1 MNKKQI
7 KRGVVGIIFMFLLS
21 IILPVG
27 QVIAQDSDYGDEYVD
42 IIIRYKESVPEEK
55 SLDSR
60 FKNVHTMDIL
70 PIQTMSVPA
79 SAIRG
84 LSLEENTRRI
94 TYDQEVSTSQSPYEV
109 SDDDWNQTMIGTFD
123 AWEQGYTGEN
133 VNIAI
138 LDTGFHQHPDI
149 TYAGGHSIFAEDD
162 ELGPDVWTNDHSGHG
177 THVAGILGAHQ
188 GTRAQGIATDAD
200 IYGVKIYHE
209 SNGDKTRVGNLL
221 TGLNWAIQNDSD
233 IIVISSGYPDHNQEV
248 HDTIQAAYD
257 QGILIFAASGN
268 ITDDNGAIDYP
279 AVHEEVIA
287 VSGVNQRQARVSDSM
302 VGPENELAAPGQN
315 ILSLSPDGAYST
327 MSGTSQAAP
336 HVAGIAALLM
346 EKHPSESPDA
356 IRQRLIEQALDLGD
370 PGHDVLYG
378 HGLVQFGE
386 NQPEETDPEDDTV
399 EEPEEDE
406 EETENVSDDDETSA
420 DTDSEAE
427 NTETD
432 SEETADGETD
442 PEQTNEPQDET
453 EDAETEDD
461 DSSSENTNENVDNND
476 EETLSEEE
484 FYSNNENEIEE
495 NDDPAQHSTIW
506 IRPSETNGVATVAQE
521 DIEAVPNNGV
531 LAISF
536 DSSLGHIERIS
547 LSREQVK
554 ILKDKNVTLLVA
566 RVDLEWVI
574 PIDNLSEGNALITF
588 ESTAQELKAR
598 AITKG
603 KILSFGIEQEGE
615 RLTTFPSEMTYR
627 FFTPDV
633 EYNQDALYQWNES
646 NEAWELLG
654 DAYTKG
660 GVVGVT
666 SEVGTLAVFNPE
678 ELETA
683 IATAKEEKV
692 AEEEEVQEN
701 EEKEAEE
708 SEPDVVEEIETEF
721 SEEESSGLP
730 VVLSSV
736 VVVLMSV
743 TGGLYFFSGK
753 SKD

>member
-7 KRGVVGIIFMFLLS
+7 KRGVVGIVLVFLLS
-21 IILPVG
+21 IVLPVG
-27 QVIAQDSDYGDEYVD
+27 QVIAQDSEYGDEYID
-42 IIIRYKESVPEEK
+42 IIIRYKESVPEEE
-55 SLDSR
+55 SLDPR
-60 FKNVHTMDIL
+60 FKNVQTMDIL

-79 SAIRG
+79 SAIRE
-84 LSLEENTRRI
+84 LSLEKNIRRI
-94 TYDQEVSTSQSPYEV
+94 TYDQEVTTSQSPYEV
-109 SDDDWNQTMIGTFD
+109 SSDDWNQTMIGTFD
-123 AWEQGYTGEN
+123 AWEEGYTGKD
-133 VNIAI
+133 VDIAI
-138 LDTGFHQHPDI
+138 LDTGFYQHPDI
-149 TYAGGHSIFAEDD
+149 TYAGGHSIFGEDD

-177 THVAGILGAHQ
+177 THVAGILGAKQ
-188 GTRAQGIATDAD
+188 GTRAQGIAPDAD

-209 SNGDKTRVGNLL
+209 SKGDKTRVGNLL

-248 HDTIQAAYD
+248 YDTIQEAYA

-268 ITDDNGAIDYP
+268 ITDNNGTIDYP
-279 AVHEEVIA
+279 AVHDEVIA

-386 NQPEETDPEDDTV
+386 KQPEEPEPEDDTV
-399 EEPEEDE
+399 EDPEETE
-406 EETENVSDDDETSA
+406 EETDSVSDDDETSE
-420 DTDSEAE
+420 DTDSESE

-432 SEETADGETD
+432 SEETTDSETD
-442 PEQTNEPQDET
+442 PEQSNETQN
-453 EDAETEDD
+453 ETEDD
-461 DSSSENTNENVDNND
+461 DSSSENSNETVDNND
-476 EETLSEEE
+476 EETTSEEE
-484 FYSNNENEIEE
+484 DFYSNNENEIEE

-554 ILKDKNVTLLVA
+554 ILKDKNVKLLIA

-588 ESTAQELKAR
+588 ESTAQELKAK

-627 FFTPDV
+627 FFTPEV
-633 EYNQDALYQWNES
+633 EYNQDALYRWNES
-646 NEAWELLG
+646 TESWELLG

-692 AEEEEVQEN
+692 AEEEVQET
-701 EEKEAEE
+701 EEKEVEE
-708 SEPDVVEEIETEF
+708 SEPDVVEETEIEF

-743 TGGLYFFSGK
+743 TGGLYFFGGK